1 MRAIMLSAT
10 IIAIATPALA
20 QSGPSET
27 VIEVESRGQKVRAL
41 LLKPERP
48 IGSVILLAGG
58 HGKLDLG
65 ADGKIGW
72 GVGNQLVRTRAA
84 YAQAGFITAV
94 PDIAPDLKTPSGV
107 VPYYRIAPSHA
118 RDVGALAA
126 YLRALKPPVVVVGT
140 SRGAISAGNAV
151 AKLSGSPRPDAMV
164 LTAAML
170 MTIEP
175 KVPSVQRAAD
185 NDAKRLQVPTLVVGH
200 KKDRCRWTAPASV
213 ATFKAWYEKGGRT
226 LDVVI
231 LDGPDGSGDPC
242 EARAAHGFAGI
253 DGQVVAA
260 VGGWIKKLD

>member
-1 MRAIMLSAT
+1 MMLAVAIAVL
-10 IIAIATPALA
+10 ATPALA
-20 QSGPSET
+20 QSAPSET

-48 IGSVILLAGG
+48 VGSVILLAGG

-94 PDIAPDLKTPSGV
+94 PDIAPDFKTPSGV
-107 VPYYRIAPSHA
+107 APYYRINPSHA

-126 YLRALKPPVVVVGT
+126 YLRGFKAPVVVVGT

-151 AKLSGSPRPDAMV
+151 AKLNGTARPDAMV

-175 KVPSVQRAAD
+175 KTPSVQRAAD
-185 NDAKRLQVPTLVVGH
+185 NDPKRLQLPTLVVGH
-200 KKDRCRWTAPASV
+200 KKDRCRWTLPASV
-213 ATFKAWYEKGGRT
+213 ATFKAWYERGGRT
-226 LDVVI
+226 LDVMT
-231 LDGPDGSGDPC
+231 LDGPEGSGDPC

-260 VGGWIKKLD
+260 VGGWIKGLDGR